1 MAVNVGSGAR
11 PARSDTASWKD
22 AGDEAGIRADTA
34 SWKDAG
40 DEVRIRVVLA
50 DGDPLARRW
59 LRDSIQATSGIVVVA
74 DAADGIE
81 AVELAVY
88 YRPDVL
94 LCERRLRRIDG
105 LEAMRRVHER
115 APEVH
120 VVFLSTDADVTDQ
133 VEAAN
138 AGASGALSK
147 ATPIDGIVRALHGI
161 VRGEAAVPREAYAEL
176 VERLRGVPEAGTGLR
191 PVHSTLTP
199 REWEVLDALCAGMS
213 MSAISTQLGIAP
225 ATVRSHVKRVT
236 AKLDVHGREE
246 AVTVARERFQLQGS
260 VI

>member
-1 MAVNVGSGAR
+1 MVENAGNMASSAR
-11 PARSDTASWKD
+11 TDIASRKE
-22 AGDEAGIRADTA
+22 AGDVG
-34 SWKDAG
+34 
-40 DEVRIRVVLA
+40 RIRVVLA

-59 LRDSIQATSGIVVVA
+59 LRDSIQATSSIIVVA

-120 VVFLSTDADVTDQ
+120 VVFLSTEDDAAGH
-133 VEAAN
+133 VEATR

-147 ATPIDGIVRALHGI
+147 TTPIDGIVRAVHGI
-161 VRGEAAVPREAYAEL
+161 VRGEAAISRDTYAQL
-176 VERLRGVPEAGTGLR
+176 VDRLRGIPEAGAGLR
-191 PVHSTLTP
+191 PIHSALTP
-199 REWEVLDALCAGMS
+199 REWEVLDALCAGMPMAGIAS
-213 MSAISTQLGIAP
+213 HFDIAP
-225 ATVRSHVKRVT
+225 ATVRSHVKRVM
-236 AKLDVHGREE
+236 AKLDVHSRDE
-246 AVTVARERFQLQGS
+246 AVAVARERFQLQGS
-260 VI
+260 VL

>member
-1 MAVNVGSGAR
+1 MAVNAGNTAGE
-11 PARSDTASWKD
+11 ARSGTASRKD
-22 AGDEAGIRADTA
+22 AGDAT
-34 SWKDAG
+34 
-40 DEVRIRVVLA
+40 RIRVLLA

-105 LEAMRRVHER
+105 FEAMRRVHER

-120 VVFLSTDADVTDQ
+120 VVLLSTDDDVDGHI
-133 VEAAN
+133 EAAK

-147 ATPIDGIVRALHGI
+147 STPIDGIVRAIQGI
-161 VRGEAAVPREAYAEL
+161 VRGEAAVSRGTYGRRIEG
-176 VERLRGVPEAGTGLR
+176 LRGIPEAGTGLR
-191 PVHSTLTP
+191 PVRSTLTP
-199 REWEVLDALCAGMS
+199 REWEVLDALCGGMS
-213 MSAISTQLGIAP
+213 LPEIASQLGIAP
-225 ATVRSHVKRVT
+225 ATVRSHVKRVM
-236 AKLDVHGREE
+236 AKLGVHSREE
-246 AVTVARERFQLQGS
+246 AVAAARERFQLQGS
-260 VI
+260 LI

>member
-1 MAVNVGSGAR
+1 MAVMTGNTAS
-11 PARSDTASWKD
+11 PARADVAPVQE
-22 AGDEAGIRADTA
+22 AGDAT
-34 SWKDAG
+34 
-40 DEVRIRVVLA
+40 RIRVLIA

-59 LRDSIQATSGIVVVA
+59 LRDSIQATSDIVVVA

-105 LEAMRRVHER
+105 LEAMRRVHQR

-120 VVFLSTDADVTDQ
+120 VVFLSTEDDITAHLDA
-133 VEAAN
+133 AR

-147 ATPIDGIVRALHGI
+147 ATPIDGIVRAVHGI
-161 VRGEAAVPREAYAEL
+161 VRGEAAVSREVYAPL
-176 VERLRGVPEAGTGLR
+176 VERLRAIPEAGAGLR
-191 PVHSTLTP
+191 PIHSNLTP
-199 REWEVLDALCAGMS
+199 REWEVLDALCAEMTI
-213 MSAISTQLGIAP
+213 SAIASQLEITP
-225 ATVRSHVKRVT
+225 ATVRSHVKRVM
-236 AKLDVHGREE
+236 AKLDVHSRDE
-246 AVTVARERFQLQGS
+246 ALAVARERFQLQGG